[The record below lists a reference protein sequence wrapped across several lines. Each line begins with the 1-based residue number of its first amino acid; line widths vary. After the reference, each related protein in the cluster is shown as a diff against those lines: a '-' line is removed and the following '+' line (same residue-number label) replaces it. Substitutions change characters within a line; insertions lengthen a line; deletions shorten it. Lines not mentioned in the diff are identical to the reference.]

1 MLPASSAIA
10 TDTKPATSET
20 RVPHTTRESTS
31 RPTLSVPSQWPVPG
45 RASALPRFC
54 LSGSCGASAGAPTAS
69 ASAASRMTAP
79 KRLAA
84 DPGIDEAIEDV
95 DEEVAHDEADRDQ
108 EYDALHERV
117 VAREDGVHHEAADAG
132 QGEDVLGDDGAAD
145 QRAELQPQHG
155 DHRDERVAQHV
166 AAHHASLRQALGARG
181 AHVVLGERLQQA
193 RA

>member
-10 TDTKPATSET
+10 TDTNPATSET
-20 RVPHTTRESTS
+20 RAPHTTRESTS
-31 RPTLSVPSQWPVPG
+31 RPTLSVPSQWPAPG

-54 LSGSCGASAGAPTAS
+54 LSGSCGASAGAPMARAS
-69 ASAASRMTAP
+69 GMTGP
-79 KRLAA
+79 NRLAA

-95 DEEVAHDEADRDQ
+95 DQEVAHDEADRDQ

-145 QRAELQPQHG
+145 QRAKLQPQHG
-155 DHRDERVAQHV
+155 DHRDERVAQYV
-166 AAHHASLRQALGARG
+166 AAP
-181 AHVVLGERLQQA
+181 
-193 RA
+193 